1 MAKQLNIFMDN
12 SPGRLKAVS
21 ENLRRSGIN
30 VRAFTIQDQGQY
42 GLLKLIVDKPSD
54 AYLALADLG
63 CACALKDVLAI
74 WIPDQVGNFHRLAA
88 VLAEHGIDVVGAYGY
103 VVQPQ
108 KTGIAC
114 LEVKPEDLAR
124 AQKVVQ
130 EAGFKVLGDD
140 ELYAL

>member
-1 MAKQLNIFMDN
+1 MAKQLNIFMEN

-21 ENLRRSGIN
+21 ENLKRSGIN
-30 VRAFTIQDQGQY
+30 VRAFTIQDQGDY

-63 CACALKDVLAI
+63 CACALKEILAI
-74 WIPDQVGNFHRLAA
+74 WIPDQVGNFHRLASA
-88 VLAEHGIDVVGAYGY
+88 LAEHRIDVVGAYGF

-114 LEVKPEDLAR
+114 LEVKPEDLDNAK
-124 AQKVVQ
+124 KVVQ
-130 EAGFKVLGDD
+130 EAGFKVLEDD